1 MSLNKYVLMAVLALG
16 SSAALAEGG
25 AERSKQFW
33 ENFRLSQEQIH
44 GKKDQALVA
53 SDSQKRDTATKQVA
67 KE

>member
-1 MSLNKYVLMAVLALG
+1 MSLNKYVLVAVLALG

-44 GKKDQALVA
+44 GKKDEAVA
-53 SDSQKRDTATKQVA
+53 KSDSEKPETATRQVA

>member
-44 GKKDQALVA
+44 GKKDQAVA
-53 SDSQKRDTATKQVA
+53 KSDAQKTDTATRQVA

>member
-1 MSLNKYVLMAVLALG
+1 MSLTKYVLVGILALG

-33 ENFRLSQEQIH
+33 ENFRLTQEQIH
-44 GKKDQALVA
+44 GKKDQAFA
-53 SDSQKRDTATKQVA
+53 AADAQKQDEARQQVV

>member
-25 AERSKQFW
+25 AERSRQFW

-44 GKKDQALVA
+44 GKKDQAVVK
-53 SDSQKRDTATKQVA
+53 SDAQKPDTATRQVA

>member
-1 MSLNKYVLMAVLALG
+1 MSLTKYVLVGILALG

-33 ENFRLSQEQIH
+33 ENFRLTQEQIH
-44 GKKDQALVA
+44 GNKDQAFTA
-53 SDSQKRDTATKQVA
+53 ADAQKQDEARQQVV